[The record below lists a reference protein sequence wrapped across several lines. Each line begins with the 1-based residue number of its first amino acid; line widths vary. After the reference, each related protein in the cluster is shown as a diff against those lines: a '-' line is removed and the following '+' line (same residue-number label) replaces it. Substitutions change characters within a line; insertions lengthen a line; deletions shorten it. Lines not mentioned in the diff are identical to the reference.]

1 MSTELVTSGLRRE
14 TELLWMWLGGGLL
27 LIVLWG
33 MLIADQVNLL
43 CAVVIAIPLL
53 LLAVCDKES
62 AVLWTLVY
70 LILLGDIRR
79 IVAQI
84 AAPST
89 FDPLLLIAPAVTTV
103 LVVPLLFSLKLK
115 EPLSKAVLGLLV
127 VMGLEVLNPKQ
138 GSLNIGLSGAF
149 FYMIP
154 VMWFWIGRSLGSVA
168 LVETI
173 IFRVVLPLGIG
184 AGILGLCQG
193 FIGFL
198 PYQQAWIAA
207 VGRTYTSLYVGSS
220 VRPFGFSV
228 SAAEYATLLE
238 YSIALVVAAYFASR
252 RLWMAAVPILAT
264 SLLLSGGRGLTIKL
278 VVVLCVLWIVRKGS
292 RLNTAKLVGMGVG
305 GGLALV
311 SLSLIAGYFAGSA
324 DAVQRGG
331 SAAQDAL
338 AHQLGGLAHPFD
350 KKYSSAGLHSNMV
363 TTGFLEGLTSPLGHG
378 LGSTTFAAQKFG
390 TDSDG
395 GSSELDFSDMFIS
408 LGLGGGL
415 LYLGVAVFG
424 IRAALRYFR
433 ETRLSAGLPV
443 LAIVL
448 ATLGGWLIDGQYST
462 CSLVFFILGSVVHEK
477 RASGASECN
486 SSIERRVQPKIRSRN
501 ASNLPC
507 CAK

>member
-43 CAVVIAIPLL
+43 CTVVIAIPLL
-53 LLAVCDKES
+53 LLAVYDKES

-84 AAPST
+84 AAPWT
-89 FDPLLLIAPAVTTV
+89 FDPLLLIAPAITMV
-103 LVVPLLFSLKLK
+103 LVVPLLGSLRLR

-138 GSLNIGLSGAF
+138 GSLSIGLSGAF
-149 FYMIP
+149 FYIIP
-154 VMWFWIGRSLGSVA
+154 VMWFWIGRSLGSAA

-173 IFRVVLPLGIG
+173 IFRVVLPLGII
-184 AGILGLCQG
+184 AGIFGLCQS

-198 PYQQAWIAA
+198 PYQQAWIAS

-220 VRPFGFSV
+220 VRAFGFSV
-228 SAAEYATLLE
+228 SAAEYATLVE
-238 YSIALVVAAYFASR
+238 CSIALIAAAYFASR
-252 RLWMAAVPILAT
+252 RVWMTALPILAT
-264 SLLLSGGRGLTIKL
+264 ALLLSGGRGLTIKL
-278 VVVLCVLWIVRKGS
+278 VVVLCVLWIVRKG
-292 RLNTAKLVGMGVG
+292 RLNPAKLIGMAVL
-305 GGLALV
+305 GGLALL

-324 DAVQRGG
+324 DAGQRGG

-338 AHQLGGLAHPFD
+338 VHQLDGLAHPFD
-350 KKYSSAGLHSNMV
+350 KKYSSASLHTNMV
-363 TTGFLEGLTSPLGHG
+363 AMGFLEGFTSPLGHG
-378 LGSTTFAAQKFG
+378 LGATTFAARKFA
-390 TDSDG
+390 TDSDW

-408 LGLGGGL
+408 LGLAGGL
-415 LYLGVAVFG
+415 LYLSVAVFG
-424 IRAALRYFR
+424 VRAAFKYFR
-433 ETRLSAGLPV
+433 ETKLSVGIPV
-443 LAIVL
+443 IAILL

-462 CSLVFFILGSVVHEK
+462 CSLVFFILGSVVHQ
-477 RASGASECN
+477 RRVYGASVRN
-486 SSIERRVQPKIRSRN
+486 PTIEQTV
-501 ASNLPC
+501 
-507 CAK
+507 